1 MAASG
6 LTQCA
11 FYIPIAEA
19 STATITLELANSGIG
34 TNVTVTTTFAS
45 TVTRYNDHNVASL
58 STNYLHY
65 ITQRLEAQESTDGTN
80 GIWSVVLVSSG
91 QGYGPVYQ
99 IKRVQGSVSD
109 VVTSLTL
116 SASAQDM
123 TDLGFS
129 ADTATPDSGTASAT
143 TCTWTAVNRAAYAWT
158 SGVSPRYENG
168 ALLAHDF
175 DDVDTVLATTS
186 PQRVTY
192 SERIARYKRKTIVLQ
207 GVYAAAVK
215 RHYKDDAA
223 FMGEIGAATS
233 DPEAALARWC
243 QRLIDSD
250 QHAVRFVP
258 DVTSPGTGIGLT
270 VAAEDRWRFDLREAI
285 VGEDAAPRAF
295 DLALTFDED

>member
-11 FYIPIAEA
+11 LYIPIAEA
-19 STATITLELANSGIG
+19 SSATISLDLADSAVGAIVV
-34 TNVTVTTTFAS
+34 NVTFGSA
-45 TVTRYNDHNVASL
+45 VTRYNDHNVGSL
-58 STNYLHY
+58 ATNYLHY
-65 ITQRLEAQESTDGTN
+65 ITQRLEAQETAAGTN
-80 GIWSVVLVSSG
+80 GAWSVVLVASD

-99 IKRVQGSVSD
+99 IKRLRGHAND
-109 VVTSLTL
+109 DVTSLTL

-123 TDLGFS
+123 TDLGF
-129 ADTATPDSGTASAT
+129 ATDTATPDSGTATAA

-168 ALLAHDF
+168 AMLAHDF
-175 DDVDTVLATTS
+175 DDIDTVLATTS

-258 DVTSPGTGIGLT
+258 DVASPGTGIGLT
-270 VAAEDRWRFDLREAI
+270 VTAEDRWRFDLREAI
-285 VGEDAAPRAF
+285 VGEDTSPRAF

>member
-11 FYIPIAEA
+11 LYIPIAEA
-19 STATITLELANSGIG
+19 STATITLVLANSAIG
-34 TNVTVTTTFAS
+34 ATTVTTTFAS
-45 TVTRYNDHNVASL
+45 AVTRYNDHNVASL

-80 GIWSVVLVSSG
+80 GTWSVVLVSSG

-99 IKRVQGSVSD
+99 IKRVRGHTND
-109 VVTSLTL
+109 DVTSLTL
-116 SASAQDM
+116 TLSAQDM

-129 ADTATPDSGTASAT
+129 ADTATPDSGTATAA

-270 VAAEDRWRFDLREAI
+270 VTAEDRWRFDLREAI

>member
-11 FYIPIAEA
+11 LYIPIAEA
-19 STATITLELANSGIG
+19 SSATISIDLANSAIG
-34 TNVTVTTTFAS
+34 ATVINVTFGSA
-45 TVTRYNDHNVASL
+45 VTRYNDHNVGSL

-65 ITQRLEAQESTDGTN
+65 ITQRLEAQESVAGTN
-80 GIWSVVLVSSG
+80 GTYSVVLVASD

-99 IKRVQGSVSD
+99 IKRVRGHTND
-109 VVTSLTL
+109 DVTSLTL

-129 ADTATPDSGTASAT
+129 ADTATPDSGTATAA

-223 FMGEIGAATS
+223 FMGEIGAATG
-233 DPEAALARWC
+233 DTEAALARWC
-243 QRLIDSD
+243 QRLVDSD

-258 DVTSPGTGIGLT
+258 DVASPGTGIGLT
-270 VAAEDRWRFDLREAI
+270 VTAEDRWRFDLREAI

>member
-11 FYIPIAEA
+11 LYIPIAEA
-19 STATITLELANSGIG
+19 STATITLVLANSAIG
-34 TNVTVTTTFAS
+34 ATTVTTTFAS
-45 TVTRYNDHNVASL
+45 AVTRYNDHNVASL

-80 GIWSVVLVSSG
+80 GTWSVVLVSSG

-99 IKRVQGSVSD
+99 IKRVRGHTND
-109 VVTSLTL
+109 DVTSLTL
-116 SASAQDM
+116 TLSAQDM
-123 TDLGFS
+123 TDLGFA
-129 ADTATPDSGTASAT
+129 ADTATPDTGTATAA

-175 DDVDTVLATTS
+175 DDIDTVLATTS

-258 DVTSPGTGIGLT
+258 DVASPGTGIGLT
-270 VAAEDRWRFDLREAI
+270 VTAEDRWRFDLREAI

>member
-11 FYIPIAEA
+11 LYIPIAEA
-19 STATITLELANSGIG
+19 ASATITLVLADSAIG
-34 TNVTVTTTFAS
+34 ATTVTTTFAS
-45 TVTRYNDHNVASL
+45 AVTRYNDHNVGSL
-58 STNYLHY
+58 ATNYLHY
-65 ITQRLEAQESTDGTN
+65 ITQRLEAQESSDGTN
-80 GIWSVVLVSSG
+80 GAWSVVLVASD

-99 IKRVQGSVSD
+99 IKRLRGHAND
-109 VVTSLTL
+109 DVTSLTL

-123 TDLGFS
+123 TDLGFA
-129 ADTATPDSGTASAT
+129 ADTATPDSGTATAA

-175 DDVDTVLATTS
+175 DDIDTILATTS

-258 DVTSPGTGIGLT
+258 DVASPGTGIGLT
-270 VAAEDRWRFDLREAI
+270 VTAEDRWRFDLRDAI
-285 VGEDAAPRAF
+285 VGEDTSPRAF

>member
-11 FYIPIAEA
+11 LYIPIAEA
-19 STATITLELANSGIG
+19 STATITLVLANSAIG
-34 TNVTVTTTFAS
+34 ATTVTTTFAS
-45 TVTRYNDHNVASL
+45 AVTRYNDHNVASL

-80 GIWSVVLVSSG
+80 GTYSVVLASSD

-99 IKRVQGSVSD
+99 IRRVRGHTND
-109 VVTSLTL
+109 DVTSLTL

-123 TDLGFS
+123 TDLGFA
-129 ADTATPDSGTASAT
+129 ADTATPDSGTATAT

-258 DVTSPGTGIGLT
+258 DVASPGAGIGLT
-270 VAAEDRWRFDLREAI
+270 VTAEDRWRFDLREAI